1 MKTRL
6 KDLYNCFYT
15 PPEFS
20 EQKQE
25 VEECHQ
31 ALIQV
36 LEKPERRLV
45 LRIIDAQ
52 SLMAEERSID
62 SFISGFELA
71 WQLSMELNQYE
82 NERSVSRCTSKR
94 SSSLSMSGMEEAIR
108 RNESS
113 LLQHSQ
119 PVWPCV
125 RLCGHRINQPG
136 KQPHCPR
143 QPL

>member
-1 MKTRL
+1 MVFSTVSQQKHHLLVNILGKYKLSVTIFKSCGIVCCYREVQHMKTRL

-82 NERSVSRCTSKR
+82 NERSVSS
-94 SSSLSMSGMEEAIR
+94 
-108 RNESS
+108 
-113 LLQHSQ
+113 
-119 PVWPCV
+119 P
-125 RLCGHRINQPG
+125 
-136 KQPHCPR
+136 
-143 QPL
+143 